1 MHIHLYINLIKIKTF
16 IKNCMFKRIKNRV
29 SLNICKIKVSL
40 MDLIIINLVYWI
52 SKNLMQEI
60 SRADFLIMRILRHK
74 ERSNKNKCHIVNN
87 YKGKWKKQK
96 EENNKRN
103 KKFKKSR
110 WRGRESFINNFKLKL
125 KLKTTKIR

>member
-1 MHIHLYINLIKIKTF
+1 
-16 IKNCMFKRIKNRV
+16 
-29 SLNICKIKVSL
+29 
-40 MDLIIINLVYWI
+40 
-52 SKNLMQEI
+52 MQEI
-60 SRADFLIMRILRHK
+60 SRADFLIMRILQQK